1 MHNLAVDNTRHSG
14 RRYSNMDVIHFLK
27 TFNIKPQ
34 LWLGIEQGIK
44 IHKLSSSTLL
54 PKDATP
60 GNKTHFRHQPYE
72 NKECENLQ
80 FSNSSE
86 SFNHSTL
93 HSRPGICAFV
103 ILFL

>member
-60 GNKTHFRHQPYE
+60 YE
-72 NKECENLQ
+72 NKECESLQ

-86 SFNHSTL
+86 SFNNSTL